1 MRGSW
6 GGEGNVAL
14 NTENR
19 EGEGVGACRY
29 TGEWKGWIKEF
40 CRSLGQA
47 QRIKTGRAPHLA

>member
-19 EGEGVGACRY
+19 EGEGVGACHY

-40 CRSLGQA
+40 CRSLLVKPNESKQGEP
-47 QRIKTGRAPHLA
+47 RI

>member
-29 TGEWKGWIKEF
+29 TGEWKAGSRNSVVPLVKPNE
-40 CRSLGQA
+40 SKQGEP
-47 QRIKTGRAPHLA
+47 RI